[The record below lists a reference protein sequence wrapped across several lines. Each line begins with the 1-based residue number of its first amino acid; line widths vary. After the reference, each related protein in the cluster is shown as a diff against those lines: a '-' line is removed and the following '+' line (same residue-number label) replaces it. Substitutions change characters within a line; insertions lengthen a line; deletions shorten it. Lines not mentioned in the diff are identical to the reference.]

1 MRNCRVQG
9 SRPRLCARTF
19 CVVSLALLLGVSVVP
34 GFAQDTGSIR
44 GTVVDQEGRPVGGA
58 NVVVSQLDD
67 VRGRFQ
73 VETTGG
79 GEYQQETL
87 AAGLYSV
94 TAAKD
99 ELGGALFRVRVRPGR
114 IVSVNFILEPV
125 HRVETWLT
133 ERGEREVLVSTFAA
147 GVEAS
152 RARDY
157 ETAIE
162 QFTQAIELS
171 PTCLECNFNL
181 AVAYTEVERFA
192 DAEVAFKR
200 VLEIT
205 PDYSAA
211 YYGLASLYRKQGREE
226 EAGAA
231 RGEANRLALERLA
244 AGRAQAEDAVDRGV
258 TFLNAGNVADARQR
272 FEEAMRVH
280 PGFAPA
286 HYWLGV
292 ALLESEAAD
301 PAAAANAFRSY
312 LQLTQ
317 DGEYVEQAREHL
329 SSVGR

>member
-1 MRNCRVQG
+1 M
-9 SRPRLCARTF
+9 
-19 CVVSLALLLGVSVVP
+19 SLALLLGASAVP

-44 GTVVDQEGRPVGGA
+44 GTVVDREGRPVGGA
-58 NVVVSQLDD
+58 SVIVSRLDE
-67 VRGRFQ
+67 VRGQFQ

-79 GEYQQETL
+79 GEYRQGAL

-99 ELGGALFRVRVRPGR
+99 ELGGALFRVRIRPGR
-114 IVSVNFILEPV
+114 TVTVNFLLEPG
-125 HRVETWLT
+125 HRVETWLSD
-133 ERGEREVLVSTFAA
+133 RGNREALASTFAA

-152 RARDY
+152 RARDF

-162 QFTQAIELS
+162 QFTQAIELN

-200 VLEIT
+200 VLAIT

-211 YYGLASLYRKQGREE
+211 FYGLANLYRRQGRQE
-226 EAGAA
+226 EAVAA

-244 AGRAQAEDAVDRGV
+244 AGRAQAEDAVRSGV

-272 FEEAMRVH
+272 FEEAMKVF

-292 ALLESEAAD
+292 ALLKSDAAD
-301 PAAAANAFRSY
+301 PAAAAAAFQSY

-317 DGEYVEQAREHL
+317 DGDYVEQAREYL
-329 SSVGR
+329 SSLGR